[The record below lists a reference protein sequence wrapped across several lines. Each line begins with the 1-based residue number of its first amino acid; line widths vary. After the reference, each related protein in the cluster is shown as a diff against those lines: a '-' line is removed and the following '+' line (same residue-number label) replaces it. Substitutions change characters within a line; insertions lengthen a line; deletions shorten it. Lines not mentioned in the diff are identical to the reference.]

1 MINGFDEAIKKIKY
15 VIQYGFHCNDL
26 NFGEMEEDIC
36 FALDKL
42 AKENS
47 EPEINW
53 EEEDD

>member
-1 MINGFDEAIKKIKY
+1 MIKGFDEAVKKIKY

-26 NFGEMEEDIC
+26 NFGEMEDDIC
-36 FALDKL
+36 FTLNKL
-42 AKENS
+42 AKENG